1 MRRMLLAIS
10 PLRILCAFCDWCS
23 PDGHIIADFLV
34 MYTLT
39 SSQEKRRSWTDLSDH
54 VDSDDYS
61 KRLRNGRRMWSC
73 EQFAGHRPA
82 LDRIGRVQ
90 LNLPG
95 KVDPRVVAVE
105 LAQHHRDNSPSP
117 FLFALIVPSRS
128 FIPAQAFS
136 ASITHITSQSCRPS
150 DPQRPLRRS
159 LPWLACSVPVCT
171 TISMLLYQSR
181 KY

>member
-1 MRRMLLAIS
+1 MS
-10 PLRILCAFCDWCS
+10 CS
-23 PDGHIIADFLV
+23 LK
-34 MYTLT
+34 
-39 SSQEKRRSWTDLSDH
+39 KRRGWTDISDH
-54 VDSDDYS
+54 VDFNDYRR
-61 KRLRNGRRMWSC
+61 RLRNGRRMWSC

-105 LAQHHRDNSPSP
+105 VAQHHRDNSPSP
-117 FLFALIVPSRS
+117 FLFASIVPSRS

-150 DPQRPLRRS
+150 DPRRMLRRS
-159 LPWLACSVPVCT
+159 LPWLACSVPVCIT
-171 TISMLLYQSR
+171 TTSMLLYQSHN
-181 KY
+181 Y